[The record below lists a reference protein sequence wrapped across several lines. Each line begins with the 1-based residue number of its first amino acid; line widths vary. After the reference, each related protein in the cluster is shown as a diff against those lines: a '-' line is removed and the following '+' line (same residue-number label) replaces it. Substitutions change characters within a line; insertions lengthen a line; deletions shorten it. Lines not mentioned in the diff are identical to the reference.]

1 MICGMEVISIKHHYL
16 KIVTA
21 LNVTLGL
28 LLIVALGFFA
38 RNIITVVQKK
48 NMGPLSTAPIESR
61 KHENKSIQVYEALLQ
76 TNPFGVSA
84 GSVKQGP
91 SEREQAVMSD
101 IKLVGTISG
110 SSKDGYA
117 VFVGSDGKQ
126 AMFKTGEIVFGVGEL
141 KRVEKNSVFIHKGGK
156 LIKISMTDL
165 LTLSD
170 MQASKGTTG
179 IAGPVQSVGKGEY
192 IIDQKAAM
200 VTLENPAQIMTDA
213 KLIPNIV
220 KGKPDG
226 FILQEIKNN
235 GVYDNLGM
243 KNGDVLLRIN
253 GSNISNPENA
263 LQTFMALKGMDK
275 VQLDIIR
282 DGNKMTLNYQIR

>member
-1 MICGMEVISIKHHYL
+1 MEVISIKRHYL
-16 KIVTA
+16 KIVTVV
-21 LNVTLGL
+21 NITIGL
-28 LLIVALGFFA
+28 LILASLVFFA

-48 NMGPLSTAPIESR
+48 DITPLSTAPTESR
-61 KHENKSIQVYEALLQ
+61 KHENKSIQEYEALLQ
-76 TNPFGVSA
+76 INPFGVSA
-84 GSVKQGP
+84 GSVKLGP
-91 SEREQAVMSD
+91 SYGDQAAFSD

-110 SSKDGYA
+110 SDRNGYA
-117 VFVGSDGKQ
+117 VFIGSDGKQ
-126 AMFKTGEIVFGVGEL
+126 AMFKTGEIVFGVGGL
-141 KRVEKNSVFIHKGGK
+141 KKVEKNSVFIHKGGK
-156 LIKISMTDL
+156 LIKISMTDR

-170 MQASKGTTG
+170 TQASKGTTE

-200 VTLENPAQIMTDA
+200 VTLDNPAQIMTDA
-213 KLIPNIV
+213 KLIPNTV

-226 FILQEIKNN
+226 FILQEIRKN

-243 KNGDVLLRIN
+243 KNGDILLRIN
-253 GSNISNPENA
+253 DSNISNPENA

-282 DGNKMTLNYQIR
+282 DGNRMTLNYQIR

>member
-1 MICGMEVISIKHHYL
+1 MEVISIKHHYL

-28 LLIVALGFFA
+28 LLIVVLGFSA
-38 RNIITVVQKK
+38 RNIITLVQKK
-48 NMGPLSTAPIESR
+48 DMKSVSVAPIASK
-61 KHENKSIQVYEALLQ
+61 KHENKDIKEYEALLQ
-76 TNPFGVSA
+76 TNPFDAPA
-84 GSVKQGP
+84 GSLKLGP
-91 SEREQAVMSD
+91 SEGERAAISD

-117 VFVGSDGKQ
+117 VFIGSDGKQ
-126 AMFKTGEIVFGVGEL
+126 AMFKTGETVFGVGEL
-141 KRVEKNSVFIHKGGK
+141 KKVEKNSVFIHKDGK

-170 MQASKGTTG
+170 MQASKGTAG

-200 VTLENPAQIMTDA
+200 ITLDNPAQIMTDA
-213 KLIPNIV
+213 KLIPNMV

-226 FILQEIKNN
+226 FILQEIRKS
-235 GVYDNLGM
+235 GVYDNLGL
-243 KNGDVLLRIN
+243 KNGDILLRIN
-253 GSNISNPENA
+253 NSNISNPENA

-282 DGNKMTLNYQIR
+282 DGNRMTLNYQIR

>member
-1 MICGMEVISIKHHYL
+1 MELINIKYHYFR
-16 KIVTA
+16 IVTVA
-21 LNVTLGL
+21 NIIIGL
-28 LLIVALGFFA
+28 LLLASLGFFV
-38 RNIITVVQKK
+38 RNIATVVQKK
-48 NMGPLSTAPIESR
+48 DTKSLSVAPIASR
-61 KHENKSIQVYEALLQ
+61 KHENKDIKEYEALLQ

-91 SEREQAVMSD
+91 SEGERAAISD

-110 SSKDGYA
+110 SSSKDGYA
-117 VFVGSDGKQ
+117 VFIGSDGKQ
-126 AMFKTGEIVFGVGEL
+126 AMFKTGEIVFGVGGL
-141 KRVEKNSVFIHKGGK
+141 KKVEKNSVFIHKGGK
-156 LIKISMTDL
+156 LIKISMTDR

-170 MQASKGTTG
+170 TQASKGTTE

-200 VTLENPAQIMTDA
+200 VTLDNPAQIMTDA
-213 KLIPNIV
+213 KLIPNTV

-226 FILQEIKNN
+226 FILQEIRKN

-243 KNGDVLLRIN
+243 KNGDILLRIN
-253 GSNISNPENA
+253 DSNISNPENA

-282 DGNKMTLNYQIR
+282 DGNRMTLNYQIR

>member
-28 LLIVALGFFA
+28 LLIVALGFFV

-48 NMGPLSTAPIESR
+48 GMKSVSVAPIESK
-61 KHENKSIQVYEALLQ
+61 KHENKDIKEYEELLQ

-84 GSVKQGP
+84 GSLKQGP
-91 SEREQAVMSD
+91 SQGEGAAISD

-117 VFVGSDGKQ
+117 VFIGSDGKQ

-141 KRVEKNSVFIHKGGK
+141 KRVEKNSVFIHKDGK
-156 LIKISMTDL
+156 LIKVSMTDL

-170 MQASKGTTG
+170 IKASKGTTG

-200 VTLENPAQIMTDA
+200 VTLDNPAQIMTDA
-213 KLIPNIV
+213 KLIPNMV

-226 FILQEIKNN
+226 FILQEIRKN

-243 KNGDVLLRIN
+243 KNGDILLRIN

-282 DGNKMTLNYQIR
+282 DGNRMTLNYQIR

>member
-1 MICGMEVISIKHHYL
+1 MEVISIRHHYL

-28 LLIVALGFFA
+28 LLIVVLGFFA
-38 RNIITVVQKK
+38 KNIITVVQKK
-48 NMGPLSTAPIESR
+48 DMKPLSTAPIESR
-61 KHENKSIQVYEALLQ
+61 KHEKKDIKEYEALLQ

-84 GSVKQGP
+84 GSLKHGP
-91 SEREQAVMSD
+91 SEGEGAAISD

-110 SSKDGYA
+110 NSKDGYA
-117 VFVGSDGKQ
+117 VFIGSDGKQ
-126 AMFKTGEIVFGVGEL
+126 AMFKTGETVFGVGEL
-141 KRVEKNSVFIHKGGK
+141 KRVEKNSVFIHKDGK
-156 LIKISMTDL
+156 LIKINMTDL

-170 MQASKGTTG
+170 MPASKGTTG
-179 IAGPVQSVGKGEY
+179 TAGPVQSVGKGEY

-200 VTLENPAQIMTDA
+200 VTLDNPAQIMTDA
-213 KLIPNIV
+213 KLIPNMV
-220 KGKPDG
+220 RGKPDG
-226 FILQEIKNN
+226 FILQEIRRK
-235 GVYDNLGM
+235 GVYDNLGL
-243 KNGDVLLRIN
+243 KNGDILLRIN
-253 GSNISNPENA
+253 DSNISNPENA

>member
-1 MICGMEVISIKHHYL
+1 MIYDMEVMSIRHHYL
-16 KIVTA
+16 KIVTV
-21 LNVTLGL
+21 LNVALGL
-28 LLIVALGFFA
+28 LVIIALGFFV

-48 NMGPLSTAPIESR
+48 DMKPLSTVPIEFR
-61 KHENKSIQVYEALLQ
+61 KQENKSIQEYEALLQ

-84 GSVKQGP
+84 GSLKTEP
-91 SEREQAVMSD
+91 SEGDRAAISD

-117 VFVGSDGKQ
+117 VFIGSDGKQ
-126 AMFKTGEIVFGVGEL
+126 AMFKTGETVFGVGEL
-141 KRVEKNSVFIHKGGK
+141 KGVEKNSVFIHKDGK
-156 LIKISMTDL
+156 MVRIRMTDL

-170 MQASKGTTG
+170 MQASKSITG

-200 VTLENPAQIMTDA
+200 VTLDNPAQMMTDA
-213 KLIPNIV
+213 KLIPNMV
-220 KGKPDG
+220 KGRPDG
-226 FILQEIKNN
+226 FVLQEIKKN

-282 DGNKMTLNYQIR
+282 DGNRMTLNYQIR